1 MIYGTILAGGAGS
14 RIGGRKAM
22 RMLAGKPLIAHV
34 ARALTPGVAKVAVVG
49 DRDAAA
55 FLGADYLEDPGA
67 VAKGPL
73 LGVVAGL
80 DWAKASS
87 AHKVAFA
94 SCDVPFLPDDY
105 VAQLEALN
113 APLACLETDKGPEP
127 LLSLWSVALLDE
139 AREAVREAR
148 HKPGRQLMRD
158 LGAKLLR
165 LPDGAARNINTPE
178 DLAAAERALFDRAK

>member
-1 MIYGTILAGGAGS
+1 MIFGAILAGGQGS
-14 RIGGRKAM
+14 RMGGRKAM
-22 RMLAGKPLIAHV
+22 RTLAGEPLVTHV
-34 ARALTPGVAKVAVVG
+34 ARALTPCVTKLAVVG
-49 DRDAAA
+49 DREAAEL
-55 FLGADYLEDPGA
+55 LGASYLEDPEA

-73 LGVVAGL
+73 LGVVAGIE
-80 DWAKASS
+80 WAIANG

-127 LLSLWSVALLDE
+127 LLSLWSIALISE
-139 AREAVREAR
+139 ARDAVREAR

-158 LGAKLLR
+158 LGAALLR
-165 LPDGAARNINTPE
+165 LPDDAARNINTPE
-178 DLAAAERALFDRAK
+178 DLAVAEAARRK